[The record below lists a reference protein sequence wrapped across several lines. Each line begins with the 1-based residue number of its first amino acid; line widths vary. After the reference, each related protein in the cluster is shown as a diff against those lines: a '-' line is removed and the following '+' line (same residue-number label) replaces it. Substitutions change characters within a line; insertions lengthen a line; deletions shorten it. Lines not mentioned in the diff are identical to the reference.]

1 MIQLKRSISVKCFE
15 SQATVAVG
23 RQRPEFLAIAQL
35 AADFGRPINAQDIHH
50 ELLRNCPE
58 AMVRQVHKRSVDLG
72 LLESVEQ
79 EGYAQLSSAGEQALQ
94 VGQVLVPEEGVW
106 RFYLANDRL
115 LPHRLLHV
123 HRLETDSAHRS
134 RDDNRKNAEKPGS
147 QRASSL
153 PDLLKSCKSSTASPS
168 IVDGQLQQI
177 RELPPLG
184 ISVRDCTLE
193 LSYEWTPN
201 GPPLVKLTGELK
213 GIGKKDKQQIDAS
226 LPPSMKVADSYEHL
240 WKLLAAFASQVD
252 IAELDQWHEYTGSL
266 ILPATLADL
275 SPIERKQF
283 IRELAIPEWKRGYI
297 GTFNSTVLS
306 AVPLVPASDTDA
318 NEWAKWLQWDAIQ
331 DDVTPTH
338 LDQMGDDIR
347 SQFLYHD
354 PHLATPNELLAK
366 ALHGKRDARSHYL
379 LAPYDLGLW
388 S

>member
-50 ELLRNCPE
+50 ELLRNCPG
-58 AMVRQVHKRSVDLG
+58 AMVRLVLKRSLDLG

-79 EGYAQLSSAGEQALQ
+79 EGYAQLSIAGEQALQ

-106 RFYLANDRL
+106 RFYLTNDRL
-115 LPHRLLHV
+115 IPHSLLHA
-123 HRLETDSAHRS
+123 HRLETDSAHKS
-134 RDDNRKNAEKPGS
+134 RDDNRKNAEKTGP
-147 QRASSL
+147 QRACPL
-153 PDLLKSCKSSTASPS
+153 PDLLKACKRSTAAPS

-177 RELPPLG
+177 RELPSLG
-184 ISVRDCTLE
+184 INVRDCTLE
-193 LSYEWTPN
+193 LAYEWTPD
-201 GPPLVKLTGELK
+201 GPPLIKLTGDLK
-213 GIGKKDKQQIDAS
+213 GIGKKDKQKIDAS
-226 LPPSMKVADSYEHL
+226 LPPSTRVADSYEHL
-240 WKLLAAFASQVD
+240 WKLLAAFASQAD
-252 IAELDQWHEYTGSL
+252 ITELDQWHDYTGHL
-266 ILPATLADL
+266 VLPATLADL

-283 IRELAIPEWKRGYI
+283 TRDLAIPEWKRGYI
-297 GTFNSTVLS
+297 GTFNPTVLS
-306 AVPLVPASDTDA
+306 AVPLVPASDTEA

-331 DDVTPTH
+331 DDVTPAH

-354 PHLATPNELLAK
+354 LQLATPHELLAK
-366 ALHGKRDARSHYL
+366 ALHGKRDTRSPYL

>member
-58 AMVRQVHKRSVDLG
+58 TMGRLVLKRSVDLG
-72 LLESVEQ
+72 LLEDVEQ
-79 EGYAQLSSAGEQALQ
+79 EGYAQLSSAGKQALQ

-106 RFYLANDRL
+106 RFYLTNDPL
-115 LPHRLLHV
+115 MPHHLLHA
-123 HRLETDSAHRS
+123 HRLETDSAHKS
-134 RDDNRKNAEKPGS
+134 RDNNRKNTEQSGS
-147 QRASSL
+147 QRAFPL
-153 PDLLKSCKSSTASPS
+153 PQLLKACKNGKAGPS
-168 IVDGQLQQI
+168 IVDGQFQQI
-177 RELPPLG
+177 RELPSHG
-184 ISVRDCTLE
+184 IKAHDCTLE
-193 LSYEWTPN
+193 LSYEWTPH
-201 GPPLVKLTGELK
+201 GPPLIKLTGELK

-226 LPPSMKVADSYEHL
+226 LAPETKVADSYEQL

-252 IAELDQWHEYTGSL
+252 IAELDQWHERTARL
-266 ILPATLADL
+266 ILPAMLADL
-275 SPIERKQF
+275 SFIERKQF
-283 IRELAIPEWKRGYI
+283 TRELTIPEWKRGYI

-306 AVPLVPASDTDA
+306 AVPLVPASETDA
-318 NEWAKWLQWDAIQ
+318 DEWAKWLQWDAIQ
-331 DDVTPTH
+331 DYVTPAH
-338 LDQMGDDIR
+338 LDQMGNAVR

-354 PHLATPNELLAK
+354 PQLATPNELLAR
-366 ALHGKRDARSHYL
+366 ALHGERDTHSPYL

>member
-1 MIQLKRSISVKCFE
+1 MIQLKRSINVKCFE

-35 AADFGRPINAQDIHH
+35 AADFGRPINAQDIHQ

-58 AMVRQVHKRSVDLG
+58 AMVRQVLKRSVDLG

-79 EGYAQLSSAGEQALQ
+79 EGYAQLSGTGQQALQ

-115 LPHRLLHV
+115 LPHHLLHA
-123 HRLETDSAHRS
+123 HRLETDSA
-134 RDDNRKNAEKPGS
+134 DNRKNADKSGS
-147 QRASSL
+147 QQASSL
-153 PDLLKSCKSSTASPS
+153 PVLLQSCKGSTAAPS

-177 RELPPLG
+177 RELPSLG
-184 ISVRDCTLE
+184 ISVRDCILE
-193 LSYEWTPN
+193 LTYEWTPD

-226 LPPSMKVADSYEHL
+226 LPPSMKVADSYEQL

-252 IAELDQWHEYTGSL
+252 IAELDHWHEHTGSL
-266 ILPATLADL
+266 VLPTTLADL
-275 SPIERKQF
+275 SPIECKQF
-283 IRELAIPEWKRGYI
+283 IRELVIPEWKRGYI
-297 GTFNSTVLS
+297 GSFNPTVLS
-306 AVPLVPASDTDA
+306 AVPLVPASDSDA
-318 NEWAKWLQWDAIQ
+318 NEWAKWLQWDAIL

-354 PHLATPNELLAK
+354 PQLATPNELLAK
-366 ALHGKRDARSHYL
+366 ALHGKRDTRSPYL